1 MVMRYFYAELNN
13 DSIVKSVLD
22 THAEIVAPNM
32 MPLASYDIAKVGQRW
47 TGSAFEPVVS
57 PPSVPQRVL
66 RGPALKIIFTQL
78 NRTKADLLAM
88 ADALPDPQKTLM
100 RIDIEESTH
109 FERNNPTLLA
119 LAQSLN
125 LTSQQLDD
133 LFIAAAAI

>member
-1 MVMRYFYAELNN
+1 MSRYAQIING
-13 DSIVKSVLD
+13 
-22 THAEIVAPNM
+22 VAVNVIESANPPGGNWVQCTTQG
-32 MPLASYDIAKVGQRW
+32 PGWRFDGQTW
-47 TGSAFEPVVS
+47 S
-57 PPSVPQRVL
+57 PPTTEPTVPQRVL

-133 LFIAAAAI
+133 LFIASAAI

>member
-1 MVMRYFYAELNN
+1 MSRYAQIING
-13 DSIVKSVLD
+13 
-22 THAEIVAPNM
+22 VAVNVIESANPPGGNWVQCTTQG
-32 MPLASYDIAKVGQRW
+32 PGWLFDGQTW
-47 TGSAFEPVVS
+47 S
-57 PPSVPQRVL
+57 PPTTEPTVPQRVL

-78 NRTKADLLAM
+78 NKTKADLLAM
-88 ADALPDPQKTLM
+88 ADALPGPQKTLM

>member
-1 MVMRYFYAELNN
+1 
-13 DSIVKSVLD
+13 
-22 THAEIVAPNM
+22 
-32 MPLASYDIAKVGQRW
+32 
-47 TGSAFEPVVS
+47 
-57 PPSVPQRVL
+57 VL